1 MSDKFQ
7 LSEDGIGRF
16 RPISEILLALRFL
29 TRLPIPFAGTVD
41 PVPLASAMRMFAVA
55 GALVGALNGLFLW
68 GVSYLHLPGMIGAV
82 LTIGFGLFLT
92 GALHEDGLADSAD
105 GLLGGKTRERRLEIM
120 RDSRIGTYGAC
131 ALVLALLIRVEAY
144 QTLLAYP
151 PWQMIAML
159 AAVGAFSRAMVVDMM
174 WATRPARADGL
185 SAYAGRPSRN
195 AGLFAIVTGGAL
207 ALFAGWRI
215 APIVGA
221 EAMLVALVITGLM
234 RRLAT
239 RLVGGQT
246 GDVCGAVQVL
256 VEIGMLLTY
265 LASIH

>member
-1 MSDKFQ
+1 MNDQFQ
-7 LSEDGIGRF
+7 LSEEANGRF

-29 TRLPIPFAGTVD
+29 TRLPIPFARTVD
-41 PVPLASAMRMFAVA
+41 PVPLAAAMRMFAVA
-55 GALVGALNGLFLW
+55 GAFIGALNGLFLLAI
-68 GVSYLHLPGMIGAV
+68 SYLHLPGLISAA
-82 LTIGFGLFLT
+82 LTVAFGLFLT

-105 GLLGGKTRERRLEIM
+105 GLFGGQTRERRLEIM

-131 ALVLALLIRVEAY
+131 ALVLALLIRVAAY
-144 QTLLAYP
+144 QSLAAFP
-151 PWQMIAML
+151 QWQAVAII

-185 SAYAGRPSRN
+185 AAQAGRPSRN

-207 ALFAGWRI
+207 AIFAGWPS
-215 APIVGA
+215 APIVGVA
-221 EAMLVALVITGLM
+221 AMLVGLVITGLM
-234 RRLAT
+234 RRIAT
-239 RLVGGQT
+239 RLIGGQT
-246 GDVCGAVQVL
+246 GDICGAVQVL

>member
-1 MSDKFQ
+1 MNDNFHQGEVGS
-7 LSEDGIGRF
+7 GRF
-16 RPISEILLALRFL
+16 RPVSELLLSLRFL
-29 TRLPIPFAGTVD
+29 TRLPIPFARTVD

-55 GALVGALNGLFLW
+55 GALIGALNGLVLI
-68 GVSYLHLPGMIGAV
+68 GLSYLHLPGLIGAV
-82 LTIGFGLFLT
+82 LTVGFSLFLT
-92 GALHEDGLADSAD
+92 GALHEDGLADTAD
-105 GLLGGKTRERRLEIM
+105 GLFGGRTRERRLEIM

-131 ALVLALLIRVEAY
+131 ALILALLTKAEAY
-144 QTLLAYP
+144 QALLTFP
-151 PWQMIAML
+151 MWQTIAIL

-185 SAYAGRPSRN
+185 AAQAGRPSRN

-207 ALFAGWRI
+207 AIWAGWPT
-215 APIVGA
+215 APILGA
-221 EAMLVALVITGLM
+221 EAMLIALVITGLM

-246 GDVCGAVQVL
+246 GDICGAVQVL

>member
-1 MSDKFQ
+1 MNDNFHQSDEV
-7 LSEDGIGRF
+7 SGRF
-16 RPISEILLALRFL
+16 RPISEVLLALRFL
-29 TRLPIPFAGTVD
+29 TRLPIPFARTVD

-55 GALVGALNGLFLW
+55 GALVGALNGLVLV
-68 GVSYLHLPGMIGAV
+68 GLSHLHLPGLIGAI
-82 LTIGFGLFLT
+82 LTVGFGLFLT
-92 GALHEDGLADSAD
+92 GALHEDGLADAAD
-105 GLLGGKTRERRLEIM
+105 GLLGGHTRERRLEIM

-131 ALVLALLIRVEAY
+131 ALILALLIRVESY
-144 QTLLAYP
+144 QALLAYP
-151 PWQMIAML
+151 LWQTIAMFG
-159 AAVGAFSRAMVVDMM
+159 AVGAFSRAMVVDMM
-174 WATRPARADGL
+174 WATRPARTDGL
-185 SAYAGRPSRN
+185 AALAGRPSRN

-207 ALFAGWRI
+207 TVLAGWPT
-215 APIVGA
+215 APILGA

-246 GDVCGAVQVL
+246 GDICGAVQVL

>member
-1 MSDKFQ
+1 MSDNFQ
-7 LSEDGIGRF
+7 LSEQANGQF
-16 RPISEILLALRFL
+16 RPVSEILLALRFL
-29 TRLPIPFAGTVD
+29 TRLPIPFASTVD
-41 PVPLASAMRMFAVA
+41 PVPLASAMRMFGVA
-55 GALVGALNGLFLW
+55 GAGIGALNGLFLW
-68 GVSYLHLPGMIGAV
+68 GISYLHLPGMIGAV
-82 LTIGFGLFLT
+82 LSVGFGLFLT

-105 GLLGGKTRERRLEIM
+105 GLFGGKTRERRLEIM

-144 QTLLAYP
+144 QALAAYP
-151 PWQMIAML
+151 QGQMIAIL
-159 AAVGAFSRAMVVDMM
+159 AATAAFSRAMVVDMM
-174 WATRPARADGL
+174 WATRPARPDGL

-195 AGLFAIVTGGAL
+195 AGLFAIVSGGAL
-207 ALFAGWRI
+207 AVFAGWPT
-215 APIVGA
+215 APIVGVQ
-221 EAMLVALVITGLM
+221 AMLVALLITGLI

-256 VEIGMLLTY
+256 VEIGMLMTF

>member
-1 MSDKFQ
+1 MNDNFDQ
-7 LSEDGIGRF
+7 GELGNGRIRPVSEL
-16 RPISEILLALRFL
+16 LLALRFL
-29 TRLPIPFAGTVD
+29 TRMPIPFARTVD

-55 GALVGALNGLFLW
+55 GALIGAVNGLVLV
-68 GVSYLHLPGMIGAV
+68 GLSYLHLPGLIAGF
-82 LTIGFGLFLT
+82 LTVGFGLFLT
-92 GALHEDGLADSAD
+92 GALHEDGLADTAD
-105 GLLGGKTRERRLEIM
+105 GLFGGRTRERRLEIM

-131 ALVLALLIRVEAY
+131 ALILFLVIKAEAY
-144 QTLLAYP
+144 QALLNLP
-151 PWQMIAML
+151 MWQSVVTM

-174 WATRPARADGL
+174 WATRPARTDGL
-185 SAYAGRPSRN
+185 AAQAGRPTRN

-207 ALFAGWRI
+207 ALWAGWPT
-215 APIVGA
+215 APILGV

-246 GDVCGAVQVL
+246 GDICGAVQVL
-256 VEIGMLLTY
+256 VECGMLLTY